1 MKSDLEQ
8 DKKDMLLAITTPIS
22 AGSTPVNG
30 ETYDRFLTN
39 IGDLRNRGI
48 EITLITITN
57 LDQFR
62 KFSGNLHKNENKV
75 VSLSREGEIIFDGY
89 PNIIRVRSNMS
100 LLRA

>member
-1 MKSDLEQ
+1 
-8 DKKDMLLAITTPIS
+8 MLLAITTPIS

-48 EITLITITN
+48 EINAFTTTN

-62 KFSGNLHKNENKV
+62 LNSV
-75 VSLSREGEIIFDGY
+75 QISLRTKIK
-89 PNIIRVRSNMS
+89 
-100 LLRA
+100 L